1 MSTTSSGI
9 SVGGL
14 VSGIDTNSLV
24 DQLTSLEQ
32 QKVAAVTKKQ
42 NQAQLRLSALG
53 SLQSQLTT
61 LSSKASSLS
70 KLDSFSLFKS
80 TSSDESIATIDGSG
94 EGLQGNI
101 GVNVR
106 QLATSWKVAS
116 KAMTDSISSVAA
128 SGTLSLSKS
137 AAALKTDSSKTTV
150 DITIAEG
157 DTLKDIASKINAAS
171 GAGMTATIVNFGTGD
186 TRLMLNGVDEG
197 GSSFSI
203 TENAEGTV
211 MSALGLNTSGT
222 STATSDFNL
231 RLAAGGPAIGTSTL
245 GSLYTGIGANNIAA
259 DDSISFSW
267 TQNGSASTDT
277 ISAATFS
284 KASLADVT
292 VDEITAYMTTAMG
305 AGVSV
310 SLDPSGRMIATDTTG
325 GNLAFSMEMGEGSA
339 GTLALG
345 SSTSQPTWAN
355 VLQQGKDAF
364 YSMNGLSMVSKT
376 NTDTTTLNG
385 ATIKLRQ
392 VSETTTDQTI
402 LTLNRDTAAIQKS
415 VQDFLDSFNSV
426 IKYIDENS
434 TSTVTSTKDE
444 NGMTQNKVIPG
455 DLSFDSS
462 VRGIKTQL
470 RTMLT
475 SQVKE
480 LAGKTNYDSLASVG
494 ITTSKDDGKLTIDQ
508 TKFQAALSAD
518 FDGLRRLFSNSG
530 WTDNGSATVGG
541 WNDSTKPG
549 TYTVTPS
556 TDTIAGNAG
565 NRIGDILF
573 SQTGDSKGMG
583 VTAPTSITGDV
594 KATFARGVAGQLQS
608 YIKTLT
614 AFDGAYKSNT
624 NSVSKQIADY
634 TKDAT
639 KVQDRVDTY
648 RKNLVAQFS
657 AMETAMMKIK
667 NQSSAFMAQIG
678 G

>member
-1 MSTTSSGI
+1 M
-9 SVGGL
+9 
-14 VSGIDTNSLV
+14 DTNTMV

-32 QKVAAVTKKQ
+32 QKVTAVTKKQ
-42 NQAQLRLSALG
+42 NQAQTRLSALG
-53 SLQSQLTT
+53 SLQSQLST
-61 LSSKASSLS
+61 LSSKANSLS

-80 TSSDESIATIDGSG
+80 TSSDETIATIEGSG

-116 KAMTDSISSVAA
+116 KAMTDSISSVGAA
-128 SGTLSLSKS
+128 GTLSLSKS
-137 AAALKTDSSKTTV
+137 AAALKVDSSSTKV

-157 DTLKDIASKINAAS
+157 DTLKDIAAKINAAS

-197 GSSFSI
+197 GTSFSI
-203 TENAEGTV
+203 TESEGGTV
-211 MSALGLNTSGT
+211 MDKLGLSKSTT
-222 STATSDFNL
+222 STSVSDFNL
-231 RLAAGGPAIGTSTL
+231 RLAGGGPAIGTSTL
-245 GSLYTGIGANNIAA
+245 GTLYTGIGANNIAA
-259 DDSISFSW
+259 DDTITFSW

-292 VDEITAYMTTAMG
+292 VDEITSYMNTAMG
-305 AGVSV
+305 AGASV
-310 SLDPSGRMIATDTTG
+310 SLDSSGRMIATDTTG
-325 GNLAFSMEMGEGSA
+325 GNLSFSMEMGEGA
-339 GTLALG
+339 TGTLALG

-376 NTDTTTLNG
+376 NNDTTTLNG

-402 LTLNRDTAAIQKS
+402 LTLNRDSAGIQKN

-426 IKYIDENS
+426 IKYINDNT
-434 TSTVTSTKDE
+434 TSTVTSSKDE

-462 VRGIKTQL
+462 VSGIKSQL
-470 RTMLT
+470 RTMMT
-475 SQVKE
+475 TPVKG
-480 LAGKTNYDSLASVG
+480 LSGKTNYDSLASVG
-494 ITTSKDDGKLTIDQ
+494 ITTSKEDGKLTIDQ

-518 FDGLRRLFSNSG
+518 FDGVRRLFANSG
-530 WTDNGSATVGG
+530 WTDNGAATVGG
-541 WNDSTKPG
+541 WSDATKPG
-549 TYTVTPS
+549 TYTLTPS
-556 TDTIAGNAG
+556 TDTFAGNAG

-583 VTAPTSITGDV
+583 VTAAASITGDV

-614 AFDGAYKSNT
+614 AFDGSFKSNT
-624 NSVSKQIADY
+624 KAVSKQIADY

-657 AMETAMMKIK
+657 AMESAMMKIK